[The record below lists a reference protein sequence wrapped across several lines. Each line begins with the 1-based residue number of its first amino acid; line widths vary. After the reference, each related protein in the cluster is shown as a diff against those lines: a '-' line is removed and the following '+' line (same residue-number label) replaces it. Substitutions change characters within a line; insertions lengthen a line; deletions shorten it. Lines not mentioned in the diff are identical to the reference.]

1 MVIFNGHKGRI
12 MDICP
17 ACQELENAPVSTS
30 PHANLL
36 LHSEADIN
44 FGATAAGVA
53 QYYVCNACG
62 TRWERDVARSE
73 PDAVWERVDRPLR

>member
-1 MVIFNGHKGRI
+1 MAL
-12 MDICP
+12 CT
-17 ACQELENAPVSTS
+17 ACRELENAPVDTS

-53 QYYVCNACG
+53 QYYMCNACG
-62 TRWERDVARSE
+62 AQWERDVARSE
-73 PDAVWERVDRPLR
+73 PDAVWKHPDKPLG

>member
-1 MVIFNGHKGRI
+1 MSMCSDCR
-12 MDICP
+12 
-17 ACQELENAPVSTS
+17 ELENAPVSTS

-44 FGATAAGVA
+44 FGATATGVA

-62 TRWERDVARSE
+62 MKWERDVARSE
-73 PDAVWERVDRPLR
+73 PEAVWKPSDKPLH